1 MSERFPQLFWGM
13 IALAL
18 ALVASAAVGA
28 GAVRDAR
35 RSGDQLEVTGS
46 ARRPI
51 RSDFA
56 VWRLSVSGQAPTL
69 QEAYAGVR
77 GDAERVRGFLR
88 TSGLPDSLVT
98 VRPLETLRLNR
109 LLDNG
114 MDSGELVGYRLTQTY
129 EVRSPDVDG
138 LTALVE
144 RANELVDQGVPLV
157 SSPPEYLFT
166 RLPEIRTQMLAEATR
181 DARER
186 AAAIAESAGS
196 GIGEVRSARMGVFQ
210 ITPRNSTEVSDY
222 GINDVSSIEKDI
234 TAVVRVTFSLE

>member
-1 MSERFPQLFWGM
+1 MSERFPQLFAGM
-13 IALAL
+13 VALAL
-18 ALVASAAVGA
+18 ALVAAAAVGA
-28 GAVRDAR
+28 GAVRDVKRA
-35 RSGDQLEVTGS
+35 GDQLEVTGS

-51 RSDFA
+51 RSDFV
-56 VWRLSVSGQAPTL
+56 VWRLSVSSQAPTL

-77 GDAERVRGFLR
+77 GDAERVRAFLGA
-88 TSGLPDSLVT
+88 SGLPDSLVT
-98 VRPLETLRLNR
+98 VRPLETQRLNR
-109 LLDNG
+109 VLDNG
-114 MDSGELVGYRLTQTY
+114 MDSGELVGYRLTQWY
-129 EVRSPDVDG
+129 DVRSPDVDG
-138 LTALVE
+138 ITALTQ
-144 RANELVDQGVPLV
+144 RANELVNQGVPLV
-157 SSPPEYLFT
+157 SSPPEYLYT

-196 GIGEVRSARMGVFQ
+196 GIGAVRSARMGVFQ

>member
-18 ALVASAAVGA
+18 ALVAAAAVGA
-28 GAVRDAR
+28 GAVRDVKRA
-35 RSGDQLEVTGS
+35 GDQLEVTGS

-51 RSDFA
+51 RSDYV
-56 VWRLSVSGQAPTL
+56 VWRLSVSSQAPSL
-69 QEAYAGVR
+69 QEAYATVR

-88 TSGLPDSLVT
+88 AAGLADSLVT
-98 VRPLETLRLNR
+98 VRPLETQRLNR
-109 LLDNG
+109 VLENG

-138 LTALVE
+138 VTRLTV
-144 RANELVDQGVPLV
+144 RANELINAGVPLV
-157 SSPPEYLFT
+157 SNPPEYLYT

-196 GIGEVRSARMGVFQ
+196 GIGGVRSARMGVFQ

-234 TAVVRVTFSLE
+234 TAVVRVTFGLE